1 MRRRRLF
8 WHLYLSYFGI
18 IFLALLA
25 ITGVIWWS
33 LRGFYRTQMQA
44 DLEARAQLAAGM
56 VAEYIST
63 NDLRAVDARCKAVG
77 KNAATRLTVVLPS
90 GQVIAD
96 TDHDS
101 AAMENHKYRPEI
113 RRALAG
119 RPGMDVRNSE
129 TLHEAMMYV
138 AVPVVE
144 GGQVRG
150 VVRAAIP
157 MTAYNAALKL
167 LYSHLALEIG
177 IIAVLSALVSLVI
190 SRRISRPLEEARRTA
205 RRFAQGD
212 LQRRLPASGTDEIAG
227 LTEAMNGMA
236 AELDGRI
243 RTVLRQRA
251 EQEAVLDSMTEGVLA
266 VDNDERLLKLNPPAA
281 RLLGVDAETAQG
293 RSIQEIIRNT
303 ELQHF
308 LTRVLASE
316 EPLEAE
322 IPFRQARESRDM
334 QAHGTLL
341 HDEEG
346 RRIGALVV
354 LNDVTHLRRLET
366 VRRDFVAN
374 VSHELKT
381 PITSI
386 KGFVETLLDGSI
398 HHPEEAERFLS
409 IIARHA
415 DRMNAILED
424 LLTLSRLEGQ
434 GEATVPRETGSVRD
448 VIDSALQTCVV
459 QANEK
464 SIQIEV
470 IGEHG
475 AKARINPA
483 LLEQAFVNLID
494 NAVKYSPP
502 GSRVSVNVMQTDVET
517 LIQVTDQ
524 GCGIAREHLPRIFE
538 RFYRVD
544 TGRSRKLGGT
554 GLGLAIVKHIAQ
566 VHQGSV
572 SVESTLGGG
581 STFTVHL
588 PNAAST
594 AELAKN

>member
-25 ITGVIWWS
+25 ITGIIWWS
-33 LRGFYRTQMQA
+33 LRGFYRAQMQV

-56 VAEYIST
+56 VAGYLSI
-63 NDLRAVDARCKAVG
+63 NDLRTVDARCKAVG
-77 KNAATRLTVVLPS
+77 QSAATRLTVVLPS
-90 GQVIAD
+90 GQVIGD
-96 TDHDS
+96 TDHEP
-101 AAMENHKYRPEI
+101 ATMENHKNRPEV

-119 RPGMDVRNSE
+119 QPGVNVRTSE

-144 GGQVRG
+144 DGQVRG

-157 MTAYNAALKL
+157 MTAYNGALKL

-177 IIAVLSALVSLVI
+177 IIALLSALVSLAI

-212 LQRRLPASGTDEIAG
+212 LQHRVPVSGADEMAG
-227 LTEAMNGMA
+227 LAEALNRMA
-236 AELDGRI
+236 EELDLRI
-243 RTVLRQRA
+243 RTVSRQHT

-303 ELQHF
+303 ELQRF
-308 LTRVLASE
+308 TTRVLGSE
-316 EPLEAE
+316 APLEAE
-322 IPFRQARESRDM
+322 IPFRQGGESRDM

-354 LNDVTHLRRLET
+354 LNDVTRLRRLET

-398 HHPEEAERFLS
+398 HNPEEAERFLS

-434 GEATVPRETGSVRD
+434 GEEATMPLESGSVRE
-448 VIDSALQTCVV
+448 VAESAV
-459 QANEK
+459 QSCALLAKEK
-464 SIQIEV
+464 AIRIEL
-470 IGEHG
+470 IGEDG

-502 GSRVSVNVMQTDVET
+502 GSRVSVNILRTDVET
-517 LIQVTDQ
+517 LVRVTDQ
-524 GCGIAREHLPRIFE
+524 GCGISRDHLPRIFE

-572 SVESTLGGG
+572 SVESTLGSG
-581 STFTVHL
+581 STFTLHL
-588 PNAAST
+588 PNAV
-594 AELAKN
+594 

>member
-8 WHLYLSYFGI
+8 WLLFLSYFGI

-25 ITGVIWWS
+25 ITGGVWWS
-33 LRGFYRTQMQA
+33 LRGFYRAQTRT

-56 VAEYIST
+56 VAGHLT
-63 NDLRAVDARCKAVG
+63 VNDLRVVDAQCKTWG
-77 KNAATRLTVVLPS
+77 HGAATRLTVILPS
-90 GQVIAD
+90 GQVIGD
-96 TDHDS
+96 TDHDP
-101 AAMENHKYRPEI
+101 ATMENHKNRPEV

-119 RPGMDVRNSE
+119 QPGMAIRDSA

-150 VVRAAIP
+150 AVRAAIP
-157 MTAYNAALKL
+157 MTAYNAALQL
-167 LYSHLALEIG
+167 LFSHLALEITL
-177 IIAVLSALVSLVI
+177 IALLSAMISLAI
-190 SRRISRPLEEARRTA
+190 SRRISRPLEEARRA
-205 RRFAQGD
+205 AGRFAQGD
-212 LQRRLPASGTDEIAG
+212 LQRRLPVSGAEEIAG
-227 LTEAMNGMA
+227 LAEAMNGMA

-251 EQEAVLDSMTEGVLA
+251 EQEAVLDSMMEGVLA
-266 VDNDERLLKLNPPAA
+266 VDDEERLIKLNRTAA
-281 RLLGVDAETAQG
+281 ALLGVEPEAAQG
-293 RSIQEIIRNT
+293 RGIQEIVRNT
-303 ELQHF
+303 DLQRF
-308 LTRVLASE
+308 LDRLLASA

-322 IPFRQARESRDM
+322 IPFRQGGEPRNM

-341 HDEEG
+341 HDEDG

-354 LNDVTHLRRLET
+354 LNDVTRLRRLEA

-386 KGFVETLLDGSI
+386 KGFVETLLDGSM
-398 HHPEEAERFLS
+398 HHPEEAERFLA

-434 GEATVPRETGSVRD
+434 GEEATMPLEPGSVQE
-448 VIDSALQTCVV
+448 VIESALQSCTVLA
-459 QANEK
+459 QEK
-464 SIQIEV
+464 DIRIEL
-470 IGEHG
+470 IGEGG
-475 AKARINPA
+475 AVARINPA

-502 GSRVSVNVMQTDVET
+502 GSRVSVNIAQTDMET
-517 LIQVTDQ
+517 LIHVSDQ
-524 GCGIAREHLPRIFE
+524 GYGIAREHLPRIFE

-572 SVESTLGGG
+572 SVESTLGSG
-581 STFTVHL
+581 STFTLHL
-588 PNAAST
+588 PNAA
-594 AELAKN
+594 